1 VDQHTDFSLRWW
13 QGDRDRGTTPISNG

>member
-1 VDQHTDFSLRWW
+1 VDQHTEFSLRWW

>member
-1 VDQHTDFSLRWW
+1 VDQHTELSLRWW